1 MSLHSAANPH
11 APNSLFLKLE
21 SRLVFDAAI
30 GASIVAA
37 SDDGTEAS
45 RTVLA
50 ADGIEESFDG
60 APSGFQ
66 SDALQVV
73 FIDSAVALNDALLAA
88 IAPGAVVVNLEAS
101 RDGVTQISEWL
112 HAHGN
117 VAGVHIISHG
127 SEGTIHLGNAELS
140 VETLGRYSDQL
151 VGWRDALTLDADVLV
166 YGCDVAANGNDAL
179 LNSLALYTGADV
191 AASINATG
199 SAALGGD
206 WELEQK
212 TGEIQVAGI
221 VADGYE
227 GLLATG
233 GPTPTL
239 TPAQTTLNAGQTIQ
253 ITLDVDSGTTAN
265 TSIGSGWGLSAA
277 EITASAGTISNLQ
290 YSGANGIYTFD
301 YTAASIGGS
310 VTISI
315 AADAYKTGSG
325 PTASPGNQATSL
337 SLTVVADSTAPTIS
351 SLAIPSGGADSTFVA
366 GNTVDVTVSFDE
378 SVNVVTTGGTPYIT
392 LNVGGVSK
400 TASYLSGTGTSTLTF
415 RYTVAAGDTDT
426 DGISIGA
433 NSLTLNGGTIKDGA
447 GNAATTTFAA
457 VAAASAAKV
466 DTTAPTAT
474 IAFADTAL
482 KAGETSLV
490 TITFSEAVTGFAD
503 ADVTAPNGT
512 LSTFSSADGGVTWA
526 ATYTPNTDVEDA
538 TNQIALGTTYT
549 DAGGNAGT
557 AANSAN
563 FAIDTK
569 LPTVSVT
576 DNVAGTVNAA
586 TSSITYTYT
595 FSEAVSGLTAGDFV
609 VTDGAISSVSGSGT
623 AWTVVVTPAPGVAS
637 GNIKLELNEN
647 AVVDA
652 AGNGNAYS
660 QQEIQALDTVAPSA
674 PAVSS
679 QITTDTTPLITG
691 TATVGSGETLTVTV
705 AGVTYTEGDGNL
717 TRTGS
722 NWALQIPSTHLV
734 GGVSE
739 PYTLLPGTYSVTA
752 HVTDAALNAASDAT
766 TEELV
771 VQFSFGGATVYF
783 DTVYKGYFQGDGTS
797 LPTLEANNI
806 LIAEQLTTQAG
817 SKFLFTSLS
826 TATTFSGNNVLGSLV
841 YTDASGTEHV
851 ISGEM
856 SRIFKSGSTLEG
868 FYFYVNN
875 GTASTADDAAYVI
888 VVPGQEGEFGLAS
901 VESTSSDLVDAK
913 LNSLLTSQPPLMSV
927 ADVSV
932 NESAGTATVTV
943 TLSKVYGSAIT
954 VDYATSDGTAVSGSD
969 YTAKTGSLTFAAGET
984 AKTFT
989 VAITND
995 AIYEPT
1001 QQFGVTLSNALAGA
1015 VPVLLADATANVSI
1029 LDDDPIPTVSVNNV
1043 TASESSPWVVFTVS
1057 LSNASASAVSFT
1069 PVLSDS
1075 GATATLA
1082 GSGADVGSTLQYYDA
1097 TLGWTTVSG
1106 PLTIAAGQTSVLVR
1120 VAVNSDNVFEQSETF
1135 KLSTGA
1141 ITGTVTNSGPAIG
1154 TGTIK
1159 DDGSSTNVFLGAAT
1173 SGTAT
1178 AGTADDDRPA
1188 VTLLGAEETSPGVF
1202 ETAGSSYREDAG
1214 YAVFTV
1220 ELGNPSQ
1227 FDTVLDFAL
1236 ASGTALHEGGISAL
1250 RRFRGPRILRFQPMA
1265 A

>member
-1 MSLHSAANPH
+1 MPLHSAANTH
-11 APNSLFLKLE
+11 APNSLLLKLE
-21 SRLVFDAAI
+21 SRLVFDAAT
-30 GASIVAA
+30 GATIVAA
-37 SDDGTEAS
+37 SDDGIDAS
-45 RTVLA
+45 QTVPA
-50 ADGIEESFDG
+50 ADANERALNGE
-60 APSGFQ
+60 PSGFRG
-66 SDALQVV
+66 DALQVV

-166 YGCDVAANGNDAL
+166 YGCDVAANGNEAL

-191 AASINATG
+191 AASIDATG

-206 WELEQK
+206 WELEHK

-253 ITLDVDSGTTAN
+253 ITLDVDSGTTSD
-265 TSIGSGWGLSAA
+265 TSGASPGSGANKLSID
-277 EITASAGTISNLQ
+277 EITASSGTISNLQ
-290 YSGANGIYTFD
+290 YSGSNGIYTFD
-301 YTAASIGGS
+301 YTAASSGGS
-310 VTISI
+310 VTVSVT
-315 AADAYKTGSG
+315 ADAYKVTGNSN
-325 PTASPGNQATSL
+325 ANQTTSL
-337 SLTVVADSTAPTIS
+337 SLTVVSDSTAPTIS
-351 SLAIPSGGADSTFVA
+351 SVAIPSGGADSTFVA
-366 GNTVDVTVSFDE
+366 GNTVDVTVNFDE

-466 DTTAPTAT
+466 DTTATTAT

-490 TITFSEAVTGFAD
+490 TINFSEAVTGFAN

-512 LSTFSSADGGVTWA
+512 LSTFSSADGGVTWT

-609 VTDGAISSVSGSGT
+609 VTGGAISSVSGSGT
-623 AWTVVVTPAPGVAS
+623 AWTVVVTPAAGVAS

-647 AVVDA
+647 AVADA

-660 QQEIQALDTVAPSA
+660 QQEIQAIDTVAPSA

-679 QITTDTTPLITG
+679 LITTDTTPLITG

-722 NWALQIPSTHLV
+722 NWSLQIPSTYLV

-752 HVTDAALNAASDAT
+752 TVTDAALNAASDAT
-766 TEELV
+766 TGELV

-901 VESTSSDLVDAK
+901 VESTSSDPVDAK

-954 VDYATSDGTAVSGSD
+954 VDYATSNGTAVSGGD

-1029 LDDDPIPTVSVNNV
+1029 LDDDAIPTVSVNNV
-1043 TASESSPWVVFTVS
+1043 TVSESSPWAVFTVS

-1075 GATATLA
+1075 GATATLT

-1106 PLTIAAGQTSVLVR
+1106 PLTIAAGQTSILVR

-1202 ETAGSSYREDAG
+1202 ETAGSSYQEDAG

-1236 ASGTALHEGGISAL
+1236 ASGTALHEGGGF
-1250 RRFRGPRILRFQPMA
+1250 RRCA
-1265 A
+1265 AFGDPES